1 LLKPEKPLARTVE
14 FSPFSQRQLA
24 KLDTQIVDWFYDRI
38 EGCKDPRHSGEA
50 LKGDLAGIWHYRVGD
65 FRLLCE
71 LKDER
76 LIVWVIAIGYRRE
89 IYRRK

>member
-1 LLKPEKPLARTVE
+1 MSFHRSRKGSSPKWIKPV
-14 FSPFSQRQLA
+14 A
-24 KLDTQIVDWFYDRI
+24 KQIVDWFDDRI

-65 FRLLCE
+65 FRLFCE

-76 LIVWVIAIGYRRE
+76 LIVWVVAIGYRRE